1 MLDFHFHK
9 QLHTTQGLQAWELK
23 GAIPKG
29 ALLGV
34 YGASGAGK
42 TTFLR
47 LLAGLEQAQAGYLK
61 VAGEYWYHAAKKL
74 HWSPQ
79 KRKVGFVFQDYAL
92 FPNMTVQQH
101 LAFATSNQL
110 LIQQLLQATD
120 LLNLQQHYPAQL
132 SGGQQQRL
140 ALARALALEPSLLLL
155 DEPLSA
161 LDGHLRP
168 QLQEL
173 LLALHQT
180 WGCTTVLVSHDVN
193 EILRLANC
201 LLVIEGGKANW
212 YEQPMTYFE
221 QQGLALQLA
230 GQVLAIQGTTVLV
243 QLGQQQIN
251 LPIPPSQVQQ
261 LQVGQTL
268 QLGAAQPFQIL
279 GL

>member
-268 QLGAAQPFQIL
+268 QLGTAQPFQIL